1 MIKGVLLD
9 LSGTVYLDDE
19 LLPGAVVAI
28 ERLHARHIPLRYLTN
43 TSRRSR
49 RTMVKKLRSMGLS
62 IAEEDVFTAPRA
74 VRDYLLE
81 HQFTPWLLVHPEVE
95 EEFADLVGEEPD
107 AVVLGDAANAF
118 SYANLNA
125 AFRLLLDGA
134 RLLAVGDNRY
144 FRERDGMSLDA
155 GPFVAALEYA
165 TGCQAIILG
174 KPSPAFFHAAASEL
188 GCRPQEILMIGDDV
202 LSDVNGA
209 LKAGMKAALVRTG
222 KYRPG
227 DEQQICAPGAC
238 VCADLLEAVEGLVQL
253 QHHLQ
258 KQFLV

>member
-9 LSGTVYLDDE
+9 LSGTVYLEDE
-19 LLPGAVVAI
+19 LLPGAAAAI
-28 ERLHARHIPLRYLTN
+28 ERLQARGLPLRYITN

-49 RTMVKKLRSMGLS
+49 RVMVERLRAMGLS
-62 IAEEDVFTAPRA
+62 IDAEEVFTATRA

-81 HQFTPWLLVHPEVE
+81 HRLTPWLLVHPEVE
-95 EEFADLVGEEPD
+95 EEFADLVGPKPD
-107 AVVLGDAANAF
+107 VVVVGDAAEAF
-118 SYANLNA
+118 NYASLNA

-144 FRERDGMSLDA
+144 FREKDGMSLDA

-165 TGCQAIILG
+165 ADCRAVVLG

-188 GCRPQEILMIGDDV
+188 GCRPQEILMVGDDV
-202 LSDVNGA
+202 YSDVNGA

-227 DEQQICAPGAC
+227 DEEQICAPGAC
-238 VCADLLEAVEGLVQL
+238 VCADLLEALEGLGRSGC
-253 QHHLQ
+253 
-258 KQFLV
+258 

>member
-19 LLPGAVVAI
+19 LLPGAGVAI
-28 ERLHARHIPLRYLTN
+28 KRLHARHIPLRYLTN

-49 RTMVKKLRSMGLS
+49 RTMVKKLQSMGLS
-62 IAEEDVFTAPRA
+62 IAEEEVFTAPRA

-95 EEFADLVGEEPD
+95 EEFSDLVGDKPD
-107 AVVLGDAANAF
+107 AVVLGDAADAF

-165 TGCQAIILG
+165 AGCQAIILG
-174 KPSPAFFHAAASEL
+174 KPSPAFFHAAAREL

-227 DEQQICAPGAC
+227 DEQQIGAPGAC
-238 VCADLLEAVEGLVQL
+238 VCADLLEAVENLVQ
-253 QHHLQ
+253 
-258 KQFLV
+258 F

>member
-9 LSGTVYLDDE
+9 LSGTVYLDNE
-19 LLPGAVVAI
+19 LLPGAAEAVA
-28 ERLHARHIPLRYLTN
+28 RLQARQIPLRYLTN

-49 RTMVKKLRSMGLS
+49 RAMVSNLRRLGLT
-62 IAEEDVFTAPRA
+62 IAEEEVFTAPRA

-81 HQFTPWLLVHPEVE
+81 HQLVPWLLVHPDVE
-95 EEFADLVGEEPD
+95 EEFADLVGEKPD
-107 AVVLGDAANAF
+107 VVVLGDAAAAF
-118 SYANLNA
+118 NYANLNT

-144 FRERDGMSLDA
+144 FRDRDGMSLDA

-165 TGCQAIILG
+165 TGNQAIILG

-188 GCRPQEILMIGDDV
+188 GCLPREILMVGDDV

-209 LKAGMKAALVRTG
+209 LKAGLKAALVRTG

-227 DEQQICAPGAC
+227 DERRICAPGAC
-238 VCADLLEAVEGLVQL
+238 VCNDLLEAVDVFDEG
-253 QHHLQ
+253 
-258 KQFLV
+258 

>member
-9 LSGTVYLDDE
+9 LSGTVYVGDE
-19 LLPGAVVAI
+19 LVPGAAAAI
-28 ERLHARHIPLRYLTN
+28 ERLQRRQIPLRYLTN
-43 TSRRSR
+43 TSRRPR
-49 RTMVKKLRSMGLS
+49 RIIVEELRRMGLD
-62 IAEEDVFTAPRA
+62 IAEAEIFTAPQA

-81 HQFTPWLLVHPEVE
+81 HRFTPWLLVHPAVE
-95 EEFADLVGEEPD
+95 EEFADLVGPVPD
-107 AVVLGDAANAF
+107 AVVIGDAAAAF
-118 SYANLNA
+118 SYANLNQ

-144 FRERDGMSLDA
+144 FREQDGMSLDA

-165 TGCQAIILG
+165 AGCQAIILG

-188 GCRPQEILMIGDDV
+188 GCRPGEVLMVGDDV
-202 LSDVNGA
+202 ASDVNGA

-227 DEQQICAPGAC
+227 DEAQICAPGAC
-238 VCADLLEAVEGLVQL
+238 VCADLGEALAGLL
-253 QHHLQ
+253 QPER
-258 KQFLV
+258 